1 MHLGGHDPDVRAGRD
16 QRLDPARRDGAT
28 TDHEDVAI
36 AQVEQ
41 QRVTRHEDDCPCLQ
55 RKKTYRMRHIVF
67 VVARPVWNDG
77 VVRLVRLFLTS
88 RRHID
93 LVRVAGA
100 GC

>member
-1 MHLGGHDPDVRAGRD
+1 
-16 QRLDPARRDGAT
+16 
-28 TDHEDVAI
+28 
-36 AQVEQ
+36 
-41 QRVTRHEDDCPCLQ
+41 
-55 RKKTYRMRHIVF
+55 MRHIVF
-67 VVARPVWNDG
+67 VQALTMWNDG